1 MSDIPHDV
9 SRRSSQSTRTRIL
22 SVAAEH
28 FAAKPYG
35 NVPLKEIAQ
44 DAGVSAPLIIK
55 YFGSKEDLFIELI
68 DFEHMADAARETPF
82 PQLGQAMFEAVISRT
97 ETTSPPL
104 VPILVAAFDSKKIAK
119 VVSERFDAALGDILV
134 KRIEAEAPGVSSH
147 EEAERRYRMMLSIAV
162 GYLMLRASSL
172 VERESAGTPPDSDV
186 IAPSLQNI
194 LDNG

>member
-1 MSDIPHDV
+1 MSDNPHDV
-9 SRRSSQSTRTRIL
+9 ARRSSQTTRSRIL
-22 SVAAEH
+22 NVAAQH

-68 DFEHMADAARETPF
+68 DFEHMAEAARETPF
-82 PQLGQAMFEAVISRT
+82 AELGRRMFEAVIAKT

-104 VPILVAAFDSKKIAK
+104 VPILVAAFDSSKIAK

-134 KRIEAEAPGVSSH
+134 DRIESEAPGISSRS
-147 EEAERRYRMMLSIAV
+147 EAERRYRMMLSIAV
-162 GYLMLRASSL
+162 GYPMLRASSL
-172 VERESAGTPPDSDV
+172 VEHESAGTPPNIDV

-194 LDNG
+194 LDHG